1 MTTTTDIRFAIASLE
16 RELSLPESDDA
27 SEDVLQ
33 QLADHLVK
41 IDADRALYRSDL
53 WAQVARHMPPAS
65 AGPYWLLADTVR
77 ESARQAIA
85 AEVRAKRGRA
95 A

>member
-1 MTTTTDIRFAIASLE
+1 MSTTDIAFAVQALE

-41 IDADRALYRSDL
+41 IDADRALYKSDL
-53 WAQVARHMPPAS
+53 WATVAKHMPPVS

-85 AEVRAKRGRA
+85 AEIRAKREA